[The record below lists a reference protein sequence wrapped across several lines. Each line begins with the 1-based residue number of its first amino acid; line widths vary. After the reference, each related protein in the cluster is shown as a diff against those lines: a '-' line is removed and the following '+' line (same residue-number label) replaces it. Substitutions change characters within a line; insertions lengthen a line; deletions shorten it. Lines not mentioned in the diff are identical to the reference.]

1 MAGLV
6 VGVWGKGG
14 VGKSTVSAALG
25 VALAGLGLR
34 VAVVSTDVLP
44 SILWLVG
51 GGEPGRWL
59 RACGVEFLAVS
70 EELARAEWRRR
81 FGDEVC
87 RVLGAFF
94 GVGCGELLG
103 YLEQAPW
110 VLEQFYA
117 ALVAEAAGRFDAVV
131 WDTAGAGGGL
141 LMMELEEKLYRHL
154 RLAPR
159 IYARLGGG
167 LDEVIRSWR
176 RLAEWVLGVLR
187 GPGSR
192 HLVVGDAFSGPLSVV
207 SIASWL
213 RHEGLEPWAVVVNRV
228 PGPRHACLPGWLLDW
243 AREAREAA
251 GREAPLVA
259 EVPLLGEP
267 PRGCRGLERLL
278 AEAPGLRGL
287 AERLALEA
295 RGRAGLPG
303 GR

>member
-25 VALAGLGLR
+25 LALRGLGLR
-34 VAVVSTDVLP
+34 AAVVSTDVLP
-44 SILWLVG
+44 SLLWLLG

-59 RACGVEFLAVS
+59 RRCGLGVLVVS

-81 FGDEVC
+81 FGDEAC

-94 GVGCGELLG
+94 GVECGELLG

-110 VLEQFYA
+110 VLEQLYA
-117 ALVAEAAGRFDAVV
+117 ALVAEAAERFDAVV

-167 LDEVIRSWR
+167 IGRVIESWR
-176 RLAEWVLGVLR
+176 GLAERVLSVLK

-192 HLVVGDAFSGPLSVV
+192 HLVVGDAFSGPLSIEAV
-207 SIASWL
+207 ASWL
-213 RHEGLEPWAVVVNRV
+213 RREGLEPWAAIVNRV
-228 PGPRHACLPGWLLDW
+228 PGPRHRCLPGWLRDW
-243 AREAREAA
+243 AREAVRAA
-251 GREAPLVA
+251 EGAAPRTA
-259 EVPLLGEP
+259 TVPLLDEP
-267 PRGCRGLERLL
+267 PRGCSGLEKLL
-278 AEAPGLRGL
+278 GEAPGLQRL
-287 AERLALEA
+287 AEQLAETA
-295 RGRAGLPG
+295 RG
-303 GR
+303 